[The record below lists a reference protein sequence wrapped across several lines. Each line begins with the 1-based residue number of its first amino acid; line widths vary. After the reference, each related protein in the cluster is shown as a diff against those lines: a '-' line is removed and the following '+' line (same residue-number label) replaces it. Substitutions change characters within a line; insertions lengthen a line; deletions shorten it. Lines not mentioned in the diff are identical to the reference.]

1 MGNTKS
7 PILSIAHDI
16 QVILLYKMNGIQVI
30 YYINNILKRPPN
42 FLKCSP
48 QDIQNTVKSV
58 QSGTKSP
65 ILSMVHEQLNNYV
78 IKCGQM
84 TEIYALIH

>member
-1 MGNTKS
+1 M
-7 PILSIAHDI
+7 H
-16 QVILLYKMNGIQVI
+16 GIQVI
-30 YYINNILKRPPN
+30 YYINNILKRSPN
-42 FLKCSP
+42 FLKCSF

-84 TEIYALIH
+84 IEIYALIH